1 MTFCKNF
8 AWGVASA
15 SYQVEGALD
24 EDGRGQSVWDMMS
37 RRPGAIWNGQKAEP
51 ACDHYHRWREDVALM
66 RSLGVRAYRF
76 SVAWP
81 RVIPDGTGKVN
92 AKGLAFYDRLVDA
105 LLKAGIEPFVTLFHW
120 DHPLALYRR
129 GGWLNRDSASW
140 FADYAAVVTRK
151 VSDRVRF
158 WMTLNE
164 PVCFTALGLK
174 DGLHAPGDKLLRSEI
189 NQAAHHALLGH
200 GMAVLAIRANAK
212 RKPSVGYA
220 PTGDVRIPVTNS
232 PRDIEAARRAMFEFT
247 APTLGNLA
255 WWNDPIFFGR
265 YPEDGLR
272 ISGADAPRV
281 ASGDMKI
288 IRQPLDFFGVNI
300 YQGKYCRAGK
310 DGKPEDVPTPVGFP
324 ITAIQWPVTPEA
336 LYWGPRFLYERYGKP
351 IYITENGMTNR
362 DVISLDGKV
371 HDPQRIDF
379 LHRYLRELRRAAADG
394 VDVRGYFLWT
404 VMDNFEWGEGYKE
417 RFGIV
422 YVDYPSQR
430 RIPKDS
436 AYWYRDIIASNGAT
450 L

>member
-1 MTFCKNF
+1 
-8 AWGVASA
+8 
-15 SYQVEGALD
+15 
-24 EDGRGQSVWDMMS
+24 
-37 RRPGAIWNGQKAEP
+37 
-51 ACDHYHRWREDVALM
+51 
-66 RSLGVRAYRF
+66 
-76 SVAWP
+76 
-81 RVIPDGTGKVN
+81 
-92 AKGLAFYDRLVDA
+92 
-105 LLKAGIEPFVTLFHW
+105 
-120 DHPLALYRR
+120 
-129 GGWLNRDSASW
+129 
-140 FADYAAVVTRK
+140 
-151 VSDRVRF
+151 
-158 WMTLNE
+158 
-164 PVCFTALGLK
+164 
-174 DGLHAPGDKLLRSEI
+174 
-189 NQAAHHALLGH
+189 
-200 GMAVLAIRANAK
+200 
-212 RKPSVGYA
+212 
-220 PTGDVRIPVTNS
+220 
-232 PRDIEAARRAMFEFT
+232 
-247 APTLGNLA
+247 
-255 WWNDPIFFGR
+255 
-265 YPEDGLR
+265 
-272 ISGADAPRV
+272 
-281 ASGDMKI
+281 
-288 IRQPLDFFGVNI
+288 VNI